1 MDIVE
6 ELRNNRENGA
16 KRLEIEYKVG
26 LMTMARRFYV
36 DETDAEE
43 LVNRTFA
50 AVVDGIDGYLAR
62 SAFFTWMCQIMSNI
76 YAADVRRKSN
86 ATVTYPGE
94 VPDMTDEAGV
104 SRIFDSIDAS
114 IVRTAVEKLPK
125 EMREVILL
133 HYFADMSIPQIA
145 KFISIPAGTIKS
157 RLHYARKALAAKLVG
172 KAKKPGVKAL
182 ILALA
187 LSALAAVGAVGVVA
201 IRSAAAP
208 ETEKA
213 EVVFNAKSTENTEG
227 SLETNGDSPQQS
239 EAITDNSE
247 TNNEENAMS
256 NSMQKVSMIKTLAA
270 AAALTAGA
278 VLAAYPGAIEVV
290 ASNFGT
296 GEFALRVPVSAKPL
310 ELYWAAAWAD
320 DTNEY
325 SQWRAPLFLQDVPA
339 GTTEVTV
346 TVPGF
351 NSDAASRFFLADP
364 DNAVVTRPV
373 TVIGGK
379 DGSSNYKSAFIT
391 GLHPNWD
398 WRYELVFDV
407 TEFKSNQAWLLCHRL
422 SSDNT
427 GGSLLHFVV
436 RNSTDKRLRFGYG
449 ASNSIY
455 SSSAISADVKY
466 RAIINRNVFTV
477 SNLNDNVNFCTVGL
491 TASSADYD
499 ARYNLWFG
507 ASSGTNGKDYNTGTG
522 DLCSFAR
529 VYSFKAWNGSGEL
542 VGDFRPMVTNSVA
555 GYFDLVTRK
564 FFESGD
570 QSLAASGTAVA
581 SGFEPYI
588 ASAET
593 QHVDSLVAHLGA
605 LVAVSPVLK
614 AVPVEC
620 ASESLPFA
628 IGGIPLYGN
637 RSVDVGDSVT
647 FSVPIEKFIWWDES
661 TRTSYRVASAGLR
674 IDTYDANNGEFVV
687 GTPQPGLRSYTFT
700 RNSETDG
707 VRVVCLWDAEM
718 LVDPPN
724 GLRAECLRLVDVATN
739 ANGKTEVGHGPFNTG
754 VHPIPA
760 TTRVFIDV
768 GLDSNNRTA
777 QSNLSPVNE
786 RRFFGCRDESAHGQ
800 PPGKWQYN
808 FQLTRVWPN
817 QSQPV
822 LRVDMCNYMDG
833 AVSQTQYFNINNT
846 ARFEID
852 LKPTTVRLYDVLQGA
867 THLAEMKDTGYARS
881 SEPLNGTLHIFGQQ
895 RLHDTTAPLCVDYNN
910 TRYYTYAVWTDGVN
924 LSRDY
929 APCIDAAGKPAFYDR
944 VGGNYIY
951 PIGDK
956 AEFVA
961 EFTGNVGTNS
971 VYVTGENEKGE
982 PAAYLDPDATALGY
996 HQIAVGN
1003 SQTFT
1008 ATTREVFG
1016 KKATGYRVDTWA
1028 DGSGWRK
1035 GAVQG
1040 GRSVTLSGENSI
1052 RRVVWIWKRV
1062 SGSAIYII

>member
-36 DETDAEE
+36 DESDAEE

-208 ETEKA
+208 ETEEA

-278 VLAAYPGAIEVV
+278 VLAADQGAIEIV
-290 ASNFGT
+290 AGNFGT
-296 GEFALRVPVSAKPL
+296 GEFTLRVPASEKPL

-325 SQWRAPLFLQDVPA
+325 SQWRAPVFLSNVPA

-346 TVPGF
+346 TVPDF
-351 NSDAASRFFLADP
+351 KPDAASRFFLADP
-364 DNAVVTRPV
+364 DNATVTRPV
-373 TVIGGK
+373 TLAGGK
-379 DGSSNYKSAFIT
+379 DGSGNYKSAFIA
-391 GLHPNWD
+391 GLHPNYD

-407 TEFKSNQAWLLCHRL
+407 PEFKSNQAWLLCHR
-422 SSDNT
+422 NNYNNQN
-427 GGSLLHFVV
+427 SLLHFIV
-436 RNSTDKRLRFGYG
+436 RGSNDERLRFGYG
-449 ASNSIY
+449 TQHSIF
-455 SSSAISADVKY
+455 STPKAVLDVKY
-466 RAIINRNVFTV
+466 QAAINKNVCVV
-477 SNLNDNVNFCTVGL
+477 SNLTDNAFFCTLRANTSGQN
-491 TASSADYD
+491 YGE
-499 ARYNLWFG
+499 YNLWFG
-507 ASSGTNGKDYNTGTG
+507 ASSEANGKDYSTNDGCT
-522 DLCSFAR
+522 FAR
-529 VYSFKAWNGSGEL
+529 VYSFKAWNGSGEQ
-542 VGDFRPMVTNSVA
+542 VGDFRPMVTNGVA

-581 SGFEPYI
+581 SGFEPYV

-605 LVAVSPVLK
+605 LVAVSPALRVG
-614 AVPVEC
+614 PVEC

-628 IGGIPLYGN
+628 IGGIPLYGS

-647 FSVPIEKFIWWDES
+647 FSVPADTFIWWDES
-661 TRTSYRVASAGLR
+661 TRTSYRVASAGMR
-674 IDTYDANNGEFVV
+674 IDTYDASNGEFVV

-700 RNSETDG
+700 RNSLLDG
-707 VRVVCLWDAEM
+707 ARVVCLWDAEL
-718 LVDPPN
+718 LVDPPD

-754 VHPIPA
+754 VHPVPA
-760 TTRVFIDV
+760 TTRVFADV
-768 GLDSNNRTA
+768 YLDSNNRTA
-777 QSNLSPVNE
+777 QNSLSPVSE

-800 PPGKWQYN
+800 HPGYWQYN
-808 FQLTRVWPN
+808 FQLTRENATP
-817 QSQPV
+817 PT
-822 LRVDMCNYMDG
+822 LRVDMCNYIDG
-833 AVSQTQYFNINNT
+833 AVSQLRNFNINIT

-852 LKPTTVRLYDVLQGA
+852 LKPTTVRLYDVLQGV
-867 THLAEMKDTGYARS
+867 THLAEMKDTGYERS

-956 AEFVA
+956 AEIVA
-961 EFTGNVGTNS
+961 EFTGTVGTNS

-996 HQIAVGN
+996 HQIADGG
-1003 SQTFT
+1003 SETFT
-1008 ATTREVFG
+1008 ATAREVFE
-1016 KKATGYRVDTWA
+1016 TRVVGYRVDTWVE
-1028 DGSGWRK
+1028 GSGWRK
-1035 GAVQG
+1035 GAVQS
-1040 GRSVTLSGENSI
+1040 GRSVTLSGENSF

>member
-1 MDIVE
+1 M
-6 ELRNNRENGA
+6 NWS
-16 KRLEIEYKVG
+16 
-26 LMTMARRFYV
+26 
-36 DETDAEE
+36 
-43 LVNRTFA
+43 
-50 AVVDGIDGYLAR
+50 VVR
-62 SAFFTWMCQIMSNI
+62 STKM
-76 YAADVRRKSN
+76 
-86 ATVTYPGE
+86 
-94 VPDMTDEAGV
+94 
-104 SRIFDSIDAS
+104 
-114 IVRTAVEKLPK
+114 
-125 EMREVILL
+125 
-133 HYFADMSIPQIA
+133 
-145 KFISIPAGTIKS
+145 
-157 RLHYARKALAAKLVG
+157 
-172 KAKKPGVKAL
+172 
-182 ILALA
+182 
-187 LSALAAVGAVGVVA
+187 
-201 IRSAAAP
+201 
-208 ETEKA
+208 
-213 EVVFNAKSTENTEG
+213 
-227 SLETNGDSPQQS
+227 
-239 EAITDNSE
+239 
-247 TNNEENAMS
+247 
-256 NSMQKVSMIKTLAA
+256 LAA
-270 AAALTAGA
+270 AA
-278 VLAAYPGAIEVV
+278 VLAAGAALADAPAEIEVV
-290 ASNFGT
+290 ANNFGT
-296 GEFALRVPVSAKPL
+296 GEFTLRVPASEKPL

-320 DTNEY
+320 DTDEY
-325 SQWRAPLFLQDVPA
+325 SQWRAPVFLQDVPA

-351 NSDAASRFFLADP
+351 SPDAASRFFLADP
-364 DNAVVTRPV
+364 DNATVTRPV
-373 TVIGGK
+373 TLAGGK
-379 DGSSNYKSAFIT
+379 DGSGNYKSAFIT

-398 WRYELVFDV
+398 WSYDIVFDA
-407 TEFKSNQAWLLCHRL
+407 TEVKGNQAWLLCHRL
-422 SSDNT
+422 NSSNS
-427 GGSLLHFVV
+427 GGSLLHFII

-449 ASNSIY
+449 ASYNIY

-466 RAIINRNVFTV
+466 RATINRNVFTV
-477 SNLNDNVNFCTVGL
+477 SNLNDNVNFYTVNL
-491 TASSADYD
+491 TASSDNYATG
-499 ARYNLWFG
+499 YNLWFG
-507 ASSGTNGKDYNTGTG
+507 ASSDTNGKNYNASAG

-529 VYSFKAWNGSGEL
+529 VYSFKAWNGSGEQ

-605 LVAVSPVLK
+605 LAAVSPVLK
-614 AVPVEC
+614 AAPVEC
-620 ASESLPFA
+620 LSESLPFA

-647 FSVPIEKFIWWDES
+647 FSVPTGTFICWDES
-661 TRTSYRVASAGLR
+661 TRMSYRVASAGLR
-674 IDTYDANNGEFVV
+674 IDTYDANAGEFVI

-718 LVDPPN
+718 LVDPPD

-754 VHPIPA
+754 IHPVPA

-777 QSNLSPVNE
+777 QNNLSPVNE

-800 PPGKWQYN
+800 DPGKWQYN
-808 FQLTRVWPN
+808 FQLSRVWPN
-817 QSQPV
+817 QSQPA

-852 LKPTTVRLYDVLQGA
+852 LNPTFTRLYDMLQGA

-881 SEPLNGTLHIFGQQ
+881 DEPLNGTLHIFGQQ

-956 AEFVA
+956 AEIVA

-982 PAAYLDPDATALGY
+982 PAAYFDPDATAPGY
-996 HQIAVGN
+996 YTVAVGK

-1028 DGSGWRK
+1028 DGSGWQK

-1040 GRSVTLSGENSI
+1040 GRSVTLEGEDSI
-1052 RRVVWIWKRV
+1052 RRVVWMWKRV
-1062 SGSAIYII
+1062 SGAAFYLR

>member
-1 MDIVE
+1 M
-6 ELRNNRENGA
+6 NWS
-16 KRLEIEYKVG
+16 
-26 LMTMARRFYV
+26 
-36 DETDAEE
+36 
-43 LVNRTFA
+43 
-50 AVVDGIDGYLAR
+50 VVR
-62 SAFFTWMCQIMSNI
+62 STKM
-76 YAADVRRKSN
+76 
-86 ATVTYPGE
+86 
-94 VPDMTDEAGV
+94 
-104 SRIFDSIDAS
+104 
-114 IVRTAVEKLPK
+114 
-125 EMREVILL
+125 
-133 HYFADMSIPQIA
+133 
-145 KFISIPAGTIKS
+145 
-157 RLHYARKALAAKLVG
+157 
-172 KAKKPGVKAL
+172 
-182 ILALA
+182 
-187 LSALAAVGAVGVVA
+187 
-201 IRSAAAP
+201 
-208 ETEKA
+208 
-213 EVVFNAKSTENTEG
+213 
-227 SLETNGDSPQQS
+227 
-239 EAITDNSE
+239 
-247 TNNEENAMS
+247 
-256 NSMQKVSMIKTLAA
+256 LAA
-270 AAALTAGA
+270 AA
-278 VLAAYPGAIEVV
+278 VLAAGAALADAPAEIEVV
-290 ASNFGT
+290 ANNFGT
-296 GEFALRVPVSAKPL
+296 GEFTLRVPSSEKPL

-320 DTNEY
+320 DTDEY
-325 SQWRAPLFLQDVPA
+325 SQWRAPVFLQDVPA

-351 NSDAASRFFLADP
+351 SPDAASRFFLADP
-364 DNAVVTRPV
+364 DNATVTRPV
-373 TVIGGK
+373 TLAGGK
-379 DGSSNYKSAFIT
+379 DGSGNYKSAFIT
-391 GLHPNWD
+391 GLHPNYD

-422 SSDNT
+422 NSSNS
-427 GGSLLHFVV
+427 GGSHLHFIV
-436 RNSTDKRLRFGYG
+436 RSSTDKRLRFGYG
-449 ASNSIY
+449 ATHSTY

-466 RAIINRNVFTV
+466 RATINRNVFTV
-477 SNLNDNVNFCTVGL
+477 SNLNDNVNFCTVNL
-491 TASSADYD
+491 TASSANY
-499 ARYNLWFG
+499 ATGYNLWFG
-507 ASSGTNGKDYNTGTG
+507 ASSDTNGKNYNASAG

-529 VYSFKAWNGSGEL
+529 VYSFKAWNGSGEQ
-542 VGDFRPMVTNSVA
+542 VGDFRPMVTNGVA

-581 SGFEPYI
+581 SGFEPYV

-605 LVAVSPVLK
+605 LAAVSPVLK
-614 AVPVEC
+614 AAPVEC
-620 ASESLPFA
+620 LSESLPFA

-647 FSVPIEKFIWWDES
+647 FSVPTGTFICWDES
-661 TRTSYRVASAGLR
+661 TRMSYRVASAGLR
-674 IDTYDANNGEFVV
+674 IDTYDANAGEFVI

-718 LVDPPN
+718 LVDPPD

-754 VHPIPA
+754 IHPVPA

-777 QSNLSPVNE
+777 QNNLSPVNE

-800 PPGKWQYN
+800 DPGKWQYN
-808 FQLTRVWPN
+808 FQLSRVWPN
-817 QSQPV
+817 QSQPA

-852 LKPTTVRLYDVLQGA
+852 LNPTFTRLYDMLQGA

-881 SEPLNGTLHIFGQQ
+881 DEPLNGTLHIFGQQ

-929 APCIDAAGKPAFYDR
+929 APCIDAEGKPAFYDR

-956 AEFVA
+956 AEIVA

-982 PAAYLDPDATALGY
+982 PAAYFDPDATAPGY
-996 HQIAVGN
+996 YTVAVGK

-1028 DGSGWRK
+1028 DGSGWQK

-1040 GRSVTLSGENSI
+1040 GRSVTLEGEDSI
-1052 RRVVWIWKRV
+1052 RRVVWMWKRV
-1062 SGSAIYII
+1062 SGAAFYLR

>member
-36 DETDAEE
+36 DESDAEE

-208 ETEKA
+208 ETEET

-278 VLAAYPGAIEVV
+278 VLAADPGAIEVV

-296 GEFALRVPVSAKPL
+296 GEFALRVPVSAKSL

-379 DGSSNYKSAFIT
+379 DSSGHFNSAFVT
-391 GLHPNWD
+391 GLHPNYD
-398 WRYELVFDV
+398 WKYDLVFDV
-407 TEFKSNQAWLLCHRL
+407 PEFASDHQAWLLCHRN
-422 SSDNT
+422 SN
-427 GGSLLHFVV
+427 GNNNSLLLFVV
-436 RNSTDKRLRFGYG
+436 RASNDKRVRFGHG
-449 ASNSIY
+449 SHHSIY
-455 SSSAISADVKY
+455 STPKIEAGVKY
-466 RAIINRNVFTV
+466 QAAIDGRVCVV
-477 SNLNDNVNFCTVGL
+477 SNLADNVLFDTL
-491 TASSADYD
+491 TANTFVQNYGE
-499 ARYNLWFG
+499 YWFWFG
-507 ASSGTNGKDYNTGTG
+507 ASSGTNGKNYNT
-522 DLCSFAR
+522 DDRCSFAR
-529 VYSFKAWNGSGEL
+529 VYSFRAWNGSGEL

-555 GYFDLVTRK
+555 GYFDIVTRR
-564 FFESGD
+564 FFQSGD
-570 QSLAASGTAVA
+570 GVSPGETHAFT
-581 SGFEPYI
+581 PYV

-605 LVAVSPVLK
+605 LVAVSPALK
-614 AVPVEC
+614 VGPVEC
-620 ASESLPFA
+620 ASESMPFA
-628 IGGIPLYGN
+628 INGIPLYGK
-637 RSVDVGDSVT
+637 RSVAVGDSVT
-647 FSVPIEKFIWWDES
+647 FSVPAESFIWWNES
-661 TRTSYRVASAGLR
+661 TRTSYRVASAGMR
-674 IDTYDANNGEFVV
+674 IDTYDASNGEFVI

-707 VRVVCLWDAEM
+707 ARVVCLWDAEM
-718 LVDPPN
+718 LVDPPD

-754 VHPIPA
+754 VHPVPA
-760 TTRVFIDV
+760 TTRVFADV
-768 GLDSNNRTA
+768 YLDSNNRTA
-777 QSNLSPVNE
+777 QNSLSPVGE

-800 PPGKWQYN
+800 PPGYWQYN
-808 FQLTRVWPN
+808 FQLTRENATP
-817 QSQPV
+817 PT
-822 LRVDMCNYMDG
+822 LRVDMCNYIDG
-833 AVSQTQYFNINNT
+833 AVSQLRNFNINNT

-852 LKPTTVRLYDVLQGA
+852 LNPTFTRLYDVLQGV
-867 THLAEMKDTGYARS
+867 THLAEMKDTGYERS

-895 RLHDTTAPLCVDYNN
+895 RLNDATAPLCVDYNN

-929 APCIDAAGKPAFYDR
+929 APCIDAEGKPAFYDR

-956 AEFVA
+956 AEIVA
-961 EFTGNVGTNS
+961 EFTGTVGTNS

-996 HQIAVGN
+996 HQIADGG
-1003 SQTFT
+1003 SETFT
-1008 ATTREVFG
+1008 ATAREIFETRVV
-1016 KKATGYRVDTWA
+1016 GYRVDTWVE
-1028 DGSGWRK
+1028 GSGWRK
-1035 GAVQG
+1035 GAVQS
-1040 GRSVTLSGENSI
+1040 GRSVTLSGENSF

>member
-6 ELRNNRENGA
+6 ELRNNRENGV

-36 DETDAEE
+36 DESDAEE

-208 ETEKA
+208 ETEEA

-247 TNNEENAMS
+247 TNNEGNAMS

-278 VLAAYPGAIEVV
+278 VLAADPGAIEVV

-296 GEFALRVPVSAKPL
+296 GEFTLRVPSSEKPL

-320 DTNEY
+320 DTDEY
-325 SQWRAPLFLQDVPA
+325 AQWRAPVYLQDVPA

-346 TVPGF
+346 MVPGF
-351 NSDAASRFFLADP
+351 SPDAASRFFLADP

-373 TVIGGK
+373 SVIGGK
-379 DGSSNYKSAFIT
+379 DGSGNYKSAFIT
-391 GLHPNWD
+391 GLHPNYD

-422 SSDNT
+422 NSSNS
-427 GGSLLHFVV
+427 GGSLLHFIV

-449 ASNSIY
+449 ASHSIY

-466 RAIINRNVFTV
+466 RATINRNVFTV
-477 SNLNDNVNFCTVGL
+477 SNLNDNVNFCTVNL
-491 TASSADYD
+491 TASSANY
-499 ARYNLWFG
+499 ATGYNLWFG
-507 ASSGTNGKDYNTGTG
+507 ASSDTNGKNYNASAG

-529 VYSFKAWNGSGEL
+529 VYSFKAWNGSGEQ
-542 VGDFRPMVTNSVA
+542 VGDFRPMVTNGVA

-581 SGFEPYI
+581 SGFEPYV

-605 LVAVSPVLK
+605 LAAVSPVLK
-614 AVPVEC
+614 AAPVEC

-628 IGGIPLYGN
+628 IGGIPLYGS

-647 FSVPIEKFIWWDES
+647 FSVPADKFICWDES
-661 TRTSYRVASAGLR
+661 TRMSYRVASAGLR
-674 IDTYDANNGEFVV
+674 IDTYDANADEFVI
-687 GTPQPGLRSYTFT
+687 GTPQPGLRSYTFA
-700 RNSETDG
+700 RSSESDG

-754 VHPIPA
+754 VHPVPA
-760 TTRVFIDV
+760 TTRVFFEV
-768 GLDSNNRTA
+768 GLDSNNRTD
-777 QSNLSPVNE
+777 QNNLSPCNE
-786 RRFFGCRDESAHGQ
+786 RRFFGCRDESAHSQ
-800 PPGKWQYN
+800 PPGKWQCN
-808 FQLTRVWPN
+808 FQLCRVWPF
-817 QSQPV
+817 QQPE
-822 LRVDMCNYMDG
+822 LRVDMCNYLDG
-833 AVSQTQYFNINNT
+833 VESSSQSFGIDNT
-846 ARFEID
+846 ARFVID
-852 LKPTTVRLYDVLQGA
+852 VNPTTVRLYDVLQGA

-881 SEPLNGTLHIFGQQ
+881 DEPLNGTLHIFGQQ
-895 RLHDTTAPLCVDYNN
+895 RLSDTTAPLCVDYNN

-956 AEFVA
+956 AEIVA

-982 PAAYLDPDATALGY
+982 PAAYLDPGATAPGY
-996 HQIAVGN
+996 YKIAVGD

-1008 ATTREVFG
+1008 ATARDVFE
-1016 KKATGYRVDTWA
+1016 ARVVGYHVDTWV
-1028 DGSGWRK
+1028 DGSGWRE
-1035 GAVQG
+1035 GAVQS

>member
-208 ETEKA
+208 ETEEA

-247 TNNEENAMS
+247 TNIEENAMS

-278 VLAAYPGAIEVV
+278 VQAEDPAAIEVV

-296 GEFALRVPVSAKPL
+296 GEFTLRVPASEKPL
-310 ELYWAAAWAD
+310 ELYWATAWAD
-320 DTNEY
+320 DTDEY
-325 SQWRAPLFLQDVPA
+325 SQWRAPVFLSNVPA

-351 NSDAASRFFLADP
+351 QPDVASRFFLADP
-364 DNAVVTRPV
+364 DNAAVTRPV

-379 DGSSNYKSAFIT
+379 DGDGHFNSAFVT
-391 GLHPNWD
+391 GLHPNYD
-398 WRYELVFDV
+398 WKYDLVFDV
-407 TEFKSNQAWLLCHRL
+407 PEFDSNQAWLLCHRN
-422 SSDNT
+422 SN
-427 GGSLLHFVV
+427 GNNNSLLHFIV
-436 RNSTDKRLRFGYG
+436 RASNEKKLRFGYG
-449 ASNSIY
+449 GHNNILSAN
-455 SSSAISADVKY
+455 AISADVMY
-466 RAIINRNVFTV
+466 QAAIDGRVCVV
-477 SNLNDNVNFCTVGL
+477 SNLADNVLFDTL
-491 TASSADYD
+491 TANTSVQNYGN
-499 ARYNLWFG
+499 YYFWFG
-507 ASSGTNGKDYNTGTG
+507 ASSGADGKIYNIN
-522 DLCSFAR
+522 DRCSFAR

-555 GYFDLVTRK
+555 GYFDLVTRR
-564 FFESGD
+564 FFQSGD
-570 QSLAASGTAVA
+570 GVPAGETHVFA
-581 SGFEPYI
+581 PYV

-605 LVAVSPVLK
+605 LAAVSPVLK
-614 AVPVEC
+614 TGPVEF
-620 ASESLPFA
+620 ASGSLPFA

-647 FSVPIEKFIWWDES
+647 FSVPADKFICWDES
-661 TRTSYRVASAGLR
+661 TRMSYRVASAGLR
-674 IDTYDANNGEFVV
+674 IDTYDANAGEFVI

-718 LVDPPN
+718 LVDPPD
-724 GLRAECLRLVDVATN
+724 GLRAECLRLVDVTTN

-754 VHPIPA
+754 IHPVPA

-777 QSNLSPVNE
+777 QNNLSPVNE

-808 FQLTRVWPN
+808 FQLTRENVTP
-817 QSQPV
+817 PT

-833 AVSQTQYFNINNT
+833 VVSSQKLNINNT

-852 LKPTTVRLYDVLQGA
+852 LKPTTVRLYDVLQNA
-867 THLAEMKDTGYARS
+867 THLAEMKDTGYERS
-881 SEPLNGTLHIFGQQ
+881 SEPLIGTLHIFGQQ
-895 RLHDTTAPLCVDYNN
+895 RLSDTTAPLCVDYNN

-929 APCIDAAGKPAFYDR
+929 APCIDAEGKPAFYDR

-956 AEFVA
+956 AEIVA
-961 EFTGNVGTNS
+961 EFTGTVGTNS

-982 PAAYLDPDATALGY
+982 PAAYFNPDATALGY
-996 HQIAVGN
+996 HQIADGG
-1003 SQTFT
+1003 SETFT
-1008 ATTREVFG
+1008 ATGRMAFDRRVV
-1016 KKATGYRVDTWA
+1016 GYRVDTWT
-1028 DGSGWRK
+1028 DGTGWVK
-1035 GAVQG
+1035 GPMCK
-1040 GRSVTLSGENSI
+1040 GRSVTLEGEKTF
-1052 RRVVWIWKRV
+1052 RRLVWIWDSVTGFVLYVK
-1062 SGSAIYII
+1062 

>member
-94 VPDMTDEAGV
+94 VPDVTDEAGV

-208 ETEKA
+208 ETEEA

-278 VLAAYPGAIEVV
+278 VLAADPSAIEVV
-290 ASNFGT
+290 AGNFGT
-296 GEFALRVPVSAKPL
+296 GEFTLRVPASEKPL

-320 DTNEY
+320 DTDEY
-325 SQWRAPLFLQDVPA
+325 SQWRAPVFLQDVPA

-351 NSDAASRFFLADP
+351 SPDAASRFFLADP

-379 DGSSNYKSAFIT
+379 DGSGNYKSAFIT

-407 TEFKSNQAWLLCHRL
+407 PEFKSNQAWLLCHRL
-422 SSDNT
+422 NSGNS
-427 GGSLLHFVV
+427 GGSLLHFIV

-449 ASNSIY
+449 TSNSIY

-466 RAIINRNVFTV
+466 RATINRNVFTV

-491 TASSADYD
+491 TASFADYD

-507 ASSGTNGKDYNTGTG
+507 ASSGANGKDYGTNDG
-522 DLCSFAR
+522 CSFAR
-529 VYSFKAWNGSGEL
+529 VYSFKAWNGSGEQ
-542 VGDFRPMVTNSVA
+542 VGDFRPMVTNGVA

-581 SGFEPYI
+581 SGFEPYV

-605 LVAVSPVLK
+605 LAAVSPALK
-614 AVPVEC
+614 LKIGPVEC
-620 ASESLPFA
+620 ASGSLPFA
-628 IGGIPLYGN
+628 IGGIPLYGKRFVN
-637 RSVDVGDSVT
+637 VGDSVT
-647 FSVPIEKFIWWDES
+647 FSVPAESFIWWNES

-674 IDTYDANNGEFVV
+674 IDTYDANNDEFVI

-700 RNSETDG
+700 RNSESDG

-718 LVDPPN
+718 LVDPPD

-754 VHPIPA
+754 VHPVPA
-760 TTRVFIDV
+760 TTRVFADV
-768 GLDSNNRTA
+768 YLDSNNRTA
-777 QSNLSPVNE
+777 QRNLSPVNE

-808 FQLTRVWPN
+808 FQLTRENVT
-817 QSQPV
+817 QPT

-833 AVSQTQYFNINNT
+833 VVSSQTLNINNT

-852 LKPTTVRLYDVLQGA
+852 LKPTTVRLYDVLQGV
-867 THLAEMKDTGYARS
+867 THLAEMKDTGYERS
-881 SEPLNGTLHIFGQQ
+881 SEPLDGTLHIFGQQ
-895 RLHDTTAPLCVDYNN
+895 RLDDATAPLCVDYNN

-944 VGGNYIY
+944 VARNYIY

-961 EFTGNVGTNS
+961 EFTGTVGTNS

-996 HQIAVGN
+996 HQIAVGS

-1035 GAVQG
+1035 GAVQS

>member
-36 DETDAEE
+36 DESDAEE

-208 ETEKA
+208 ETEEA

-278 VLAAYPGAIEVV
+278 VLAADPGAIEVV

-296 GEFALRVPVSAKPL
+296 GEFTLRVPSSEKPL

-320 DTNEY
+320 DTADY
-325 SQWRAPLFLQDVPA
+325 SQWRAPVFLQDVPA

-351 NSDAASRFFLADP
+351 KPDAASRFFLADP
-364 DNAVVTRPV
+364 GNATVTRPV
-373 TVIGGK
+373 SVIGGK
-379 DGSSNYKSAFIT
+379 GGDGYNSAFVT
-391 GLHPNWD
+391 GLHPDYD
-398 WRYELVFDV
+398 WKYEIVFDV
-407 TEFKSNQAWLLCHRL
+407 PEFASNQSWLLCNR
-422 SSDNT
+422 STSGNA
-427 GGSLLHFVV
+427 GSLLLLAITTGH
-436 RNSTDKRLRFGYG
+436 KMRFGYG
-449 ASNSIY
+449 TQSQNYSASEIAANVRYMASIDGRTCVY
-455 SSSAISADVKY
+455 
-466 RAIINRNVFTV
+466 
-477 SNLNDNVNFCTVGL
+477 SNLTGNVHFYTSQFNPYMTHYGEYSF
-491 TASSADYD
+491 
-499 ARYNLWFG
+499 WFG
-507 ASSGTNGKDYNTGTG
+507 ASSGGSGSTAGLTYNTN
-522 DLCSFAR
+522 DKCSYAR

-542 VGDFRPMVTNSVA
+542 VGDFRPMVTNGVA
-555 GYFDLVTRK
+555 GYFDLATRR
-564 FFESGD
+564 FFQSGD
-570 QSLAASGTAVA
+570 GVPAGETHV
-581 SGFEPYI
+581 FTPYV

-605 LVAVSPVLK
+605 LAAVSPALK
-614 AVPVEC
+614 TGPVEF
-620 ASESLPFA
+620 ASGSLPFA
-628 IGGIPLYGN
+628 IGGIPLYGK
-637 RSVDVGDSVT
+637 RSVNLGDSVT

-661 TRTSYRVASAGLR
+661 TRTSYRVASSGMR
-674 IDTYDANNGEFVV
+674 IDAYDANNGEFVV

-700 RNSETDG
+700 RNSLLDG

-718 LVDPPN
+718 LVDPPD

-754 VHPIPA
+754 VHPVPA
-760 TTRVFIDV
+760 TTRVFADV
-768 GLDSNNRTA
+768 YLDSNNRTA
-777 QSNLSPVNE
+777 QNSLSPVSE
-786 RRFFGCRDESAHGQ
+786 RRFFGCRDELAHSQ
-800 PPGKWQYN
+800 FPGKAQYN
-808 FQLTRVWPN
+808 FQLTRENSTP
-817 QSQPV
+817 PT
-822 LRVDMCNYMDG
+822 LRVDMCNYIDG
-833 AVSQTQYFNINNT
+833 AVSQTQHFNINNT

-852 LKPTTVRLYDVLQGA
+852 LNPTFTRLYDVLQGA
-867 THLAEMKDTGYARS
+867 THLAEMKDTGYERS

-951 PIGDK
+951 PTGDK
-956 AEFVA
+956 AEIVA
-961 EFTGNVGTNS
+961 EFTGTVGTNS

-982 PAAYLDPDATALGY
+982 PAAYLDPGATAPGY
-996 HQIAVGN
+996 YKIAVGD

-1008 ATTREVFG
+1008 ATARDVFE
-1016 KKATGYRVDTWA
+1016 ARVVGYHVDTWVE
-1028 DGSGWRK
+1028 GSGWRK
-1035 GAVQG
+1035 GAVQS

>member
-1 MDIVE
+1 M
-6 ELRNNRENGA
+6 NWS
-16 KRLEIEYKVG
+16 
-26 LMTMARRFYV
+26 
-36 DETDAEE
+36 
-43 LVNRTFA
+43 
-50 AVVDGIDGYLAR
+50 VVR
-62 SAFFTWMCQIMSNI
+62 STKM
-76 YAADVRRKSN
+76 
-86 ATVTYPGE
+86 
-94 VPDMTDEAGV
+94 
-104 SRIFDSIDAS
+104 
-114 IVRTAVEKLPK
+114 
-125 EMREVILL
+125 
-133 HYFADMSIPQIA
+133 
-145 KFISIPAGTIKS
+145 
-157 RLHYARKALAAKLVG
+157 
-172 KAKKPGVKAL
+172 
-182 ILALA
+182 
-187 LSALAAVGAVGVVA
+187 
-201 IRSAAAP
+201 
-208 ETEKA
+208 
-213 EVVFNAKSTENTEG
+213 
-227 SLETNGDSPQQS
+227 
-239 EAITDNSE
+239 
-247 TNNEENAMS
+247 
-256 NSMQKVSMIKTLAA
+256 LAA
-270 AAALTAGA
+270 AA
-278 VLAAYPGAIEVV
+278 VLAAGAALADAPAEIEVV
-290 ASNFGT
+290 ANNFGT
-296 GEFALRVPVSAKPL
+296 GEFTLRVPASEKPL

-320 DTNEY
+320 DTDEY
-325 SQWRAPLFLQDVPA
+325 SQWRAPVFLQDVPA

-351 NSDAASRFFLADP
+351 SPDAASRFFLADP
-364 DNAVVTRPV
+364 DNATVTRPV
-373 TVIGGK
+373 TLAGGK
-379 DGSSNYKSAFIT
+379 DGSGNYKSAFIT

-398 WRYELVFDV
+398 WSYDIVFDA
-407 TEFKSNQAWLLCHRL
+407 TEFKGNQAWLLCHRL
-422 SSDNT
+422 NSSNS
-427 GGSLLHFVV
+427 GGSLLHFII

-449 ASNSIY
+449 ASYNIY

-466 RAIINRNVFTV
+466 RATINRNVFTV
-477 SNLNDNVNFCTVGL
+477 SNLNDNVNFYTVNL
-491 TASSADYD
+491 TASSDNYATG
-499 ARYNLWFG
+499 YNLWFG
-507 ASSGTNGKDYNTGTG
+507 ASSGANGKDYNASAG

-529 VYSFKAWNGSGEL
+529 VYSFKAWNGSGEQ

-605 LVAVSPVLK
+605 LAAVSPVLK
-614 AVPVEC
+614 AAPVEC
-620 ASESLPFA
+620 LSESLPFA

-647 FSVPIEKFIWWDES
+647 FSVPTGTFICWDES
-661 TRTSYRVASAGLR
+661 TRMSYRVASAGLR
-674 IDTYDANNGEFVV
+674 IDTYDANAGEFVI

-718 LVDPPN
+718 LVDPPD

-754 VHPIPA
+754 IHPVPA

-777 QSNLSPVNE
+777 QNNLSPVNE

-800 PPGKWQYN
+800 DPGKWQYN
-808 FQLTRVWPN
+808 FQLSRVWPN
-817 QSQPV
+817 QSQPA

-852 LKPTTVRLYDVLQGA
+852 LNPTFTRLYDMLQGA

-881 SEPLNGTLHIFGQQ
+881 DEPLNGTLHIFGQQ

-956 AEFVA
+956 AEIVA

-982 PAAYLDPDATALGY
+982 PAAYFDPDATAPGY
-996 HQIAVGN
+996 YTVAVGK

-1028 DGSGWRK
+1028 DGSGWQK

-1040 GRSVTLSGENSI
+1040 GRSVTLEGEDSI
-1052 RRVVWIWKRV
+1052 RRVVWMWKRV
-1062 SGSAIYII
+1062 SGAAFYLR

>member
-1 MDIVE
+1 M
-6 ELRNNRENGA
+6 NWS
-16 KRLEIEYKVG
+16 
-26 LMTMARRFYV
+26 
-36 DETDAEE
+36 
-43 LVNRTFA
+43 
-50 AVVDGIDGYLAR
+50 VVR
-62 SAFFTWMCQIMSNI
+62 STKI
-76 YAADVRRKSN
+76 
-86 ATVTYPGE
+86 
-94 VPDMTDEAGV
+94 
-104 SRIFDSIDAS
+104 
-114 IVRTAVEKLPK
+114 
-125 EMREVILL
+125 
-133 HYFADMSIPQIA
+133 
-145 KFISIPAGTIKS
+145 
-157 RLHYARKALAAKLVG
+157 
-172 KAKKPGVKAL
+172 
-182 ILALA
+182 
-187 LSALAAVGAVGVVA
+187 
-201 IRSAAAP
+201 
-208 ETEKA
+208 
-213 EVVFNAKSTENTEG
+213 
-227 SLETNGDSPQQS
+227 
-239 EAITDNSE
+239 
-247 TNNEENAMS
+247 
-256 NSMQKVSMIKTLAA
+256 LAA
-270 AAALTAGA
+270 AA
-278 VLAAYPGAIEVV
+278 VLAAGAALADAPAEIEVV
-290 ASNFGT
+290 ANNFGT
-296 GEFALRVPVSAKPL
+296 GEFTLRVPASEKPL

-320 DTNEY
+320 DTDEY
-325 SQWRAPLFLQDVPA
+325 SQWRAPVFLQDVPA

-351 NSDAASRFFLADP
+351 SPDAASRFFLADP
-364 DNAVVTRPV
+364 DNATVTRPV
-373 TVIGGK
+373 TLAGGK
-379 DGSSNYKSAFIT
+379 DGSGNYKSAFIT

-398 WRYELVFDV
+398 WSYDIVFDA
-407 TEFKSNQAWLLCHRL
+407 TEFKGNQAWLLCHRL
-422 SSDNT
+422 NSSNS
-427 GGSLLHFVV
+427 GGSLLHFII

-449 ASNSIY
+449 ASYNIY

-466 RAIINRNVFTV
+466 RATINRNVFTV
-477 SNLNDNVNFCTVGL
+477 SNLNDNVNFCTESL
-491 TASSADYD
+491 TASSANYNTG
-499 ARYNLWFG
+499 YNLWFG
-507 ASSGTNGKDYNTGTG
+507 ASSGANGKDYNASAG

-529 VYSFKAWNGSGEL
+529 VYSFKAWNGSGEQ

-605 LVAVSPVLK
+605 LAAVSPVLK
-614 AVPVEC
+614 AAPVEC
-620 ASESLPFA
+620 LSESLPFA

-647 FSVPIEKFIWWDES
+647 FSVPTGTFICWDES
-661 TRTSYRVASAGLR
+661 TRMSYRVASAGLR
-674 IDTYDANNGEFVV
+674 IDTYDANAGEFVI

-718 LVDPPN
+718 LVDPPD

-754 VHPIPA
+754 IHPVPA

-777 QSNLSPVNE
+777 QNNLSPVNE

-800 PPGKWQYN
+800 DPGKWQYN
-808 FQLTRVWPN
+808 FQLSRVWPN
-817 QSQPV
+817 QSQPA

-852 LKPTTVRLYDVLQGA
+852 LKPTTVRLYDVLQNA
-867 THLAEMKDTGYARS
+867 THLAEMKDTGYERS
-881 SEPLNGTLHIFGQQ
+881 SEPLIGTLHIFGQQ
-895 RLHDTTAPLCVDYNN
+895 RLSDTTAPLCVDYNN

-929 APCIDAAGKPAFYDR
+929 APCIDAEGKPAFYDR

-956 AEFVA
+956 AEIVA
-961 EFTGNVGTNS
+961 EFTGTVGTNS

-1003 SQTFT
+1003 SETFT
-1008 ATTREVFG
+1008 ATGRMVFG
-1016 KKATGYRVDTWA
+1016 RKVKGYRIDTWS
-1028 DGSGWRK
+1028 DGTGWVK
-1035 GAVQG
+1035 GAEQS
-1040 GRSVTLSGENSI
+1040 GRTATLDGEKSF
-1052 RRVVWIWKRV
+1052 RRLVWLWGK
-1062 SGSAIYII
+1062 SAGLTIFVR